1 MKNTSMNFA
10 VFTAAIVKKIQEKA
24 GSGFRILSGTV
35 KKNNGIELTGII
47 IEEKGCNTSPTIYID
62 DFFSEYRNGLGIG
75 EIAETIW
82 QIYRKNRFEESVDL
96 SNFTDYQKAKRQI
109 AFRLVNYEK
118 NKELLVDVPFKR
130 FLDLAVIFYYSV
142 QEPPFYGKASILIC
156 REHME
161 KWDIS
166 LEELYQNARSNTQVL
181 FPAKI
186 ENIENVMVEML
197 EKGRADKASWV
208 EAGGL
213 GPDGQ
218 EWMDELL
225 SQLQRDFE
233 REENKI
239 PMYVLSNTQK
249 LYGAACILYVNILE
263 KFSRLINSDFYIL
276 PSSVHEVILLP
287 VSEHSSTPAL
297 LDMVTEINKTQV
309 EESEILAD
317 SVYYFAREDNS
328 VRQLG

>member
-62 DFFSEYRNGLGIG
+62 DFFGEYRNGLGIG
-75 EIAETIW
+75 EIVETIW

-181 FPAKI
+181 FPARI

-197 EKGRADKASWV
+197 EKGLADKASLF

-263 KFSRLINSDFYIL
+263 KFSGLINSDFYIL

-297 LDMVTEINKTQV
+297 LDMVTKINKTQV